1 MNARTALVVN
11 CSASHYN
18 LGAAKLADWLRSE
31 GYEVE
36 TAKGDP
42 GMFAYGYDLVCLSVI
57 FSWHA
62 PLAAEIALRV
72 KGTSEVWAGGPGL
85 FKVGKWFEAETG
97 VRAAHA
103 LDKRFDKQRGQY
115 RATFASRGCP
125 VGCSFCIVPGLEG
138 RKFTLDWEFQPAPLL
153 YDNNLSALPVDF
165 QEHIVSRYAHK
176 DAELIQKFRPWAKD
190 VRPSLLDANSGFEPR
205 TFDED
210 TYERWRYVLRGAW
223 RFALDDC
230 DELAEVESMMRV
242 LKDVPASRKRVYV
255 LIGNE
260 PIERCHERALRVIE
274 WGGEPFCQPVLPL
287 DWMKDPRR
295 DELPAAF
302 NWTSGLLKDFCRY
315 YNRWLWRSMS
325 LEEYKPRIGEPP
337 PFNALALRTAA

>member
-11 CSASHYN
+11 CSAPRYN
-18 LGAAKLADWLRSE
+18 LGAAKLADWLKAE

-42 GMFAYGYDLVCLSVI
+42 GMFAFGYDLVCLSVI

-85 FKVGKWFEAETG
+85 FKVGQWFKGQTG
-97 VRAAHA
+97 ITPAHA

-138 RKFTLDWEFQPAPLL
+138 RKFTLDWDFVPAPLL
-153 YDNNLSALPVDF
+153 YDNNLSALPAEF
-165 QEHIVSRYAHK
+165 QGHIIRRYA
-176 DAELIQKFRPWAKD
+176 ETGTPL
-190 VRPSLLDANSGFEPR
+190 SDANSGFEPR
-205 TFDED
+205 TFGEE
-210 TYERWRYVLRGAW
+210 TFNRWRGVLRGAW

-230 DELAEVESMMRV
+230 GELAEVESMMRI
-242 LKDVPASRKRVYV
+242 LRGVPASRKRVYV

-260 PIERCHERALRVIE
+260 PIEQCHERALKVIE

-287 DWMKDPRR
+287 DWMKDPRK
-295 DELPAAF
+295 DELPADF
-302 NWTSGLLKDFCRY
+302 DWTSGLLKDFCRY